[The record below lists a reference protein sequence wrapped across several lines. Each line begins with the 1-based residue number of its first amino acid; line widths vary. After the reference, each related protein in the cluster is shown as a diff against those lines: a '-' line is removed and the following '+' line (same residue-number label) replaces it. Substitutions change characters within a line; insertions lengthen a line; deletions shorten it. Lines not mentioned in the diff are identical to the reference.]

1 MKRRTRERLLEPDE
15 VVSATELFERLE
27 QYTATLNGADFEA
40 DFHAQSQTA
49 EALADPGLAFRLG
62 MESACQM
69 TWLNESSLKHGGGWK
84 NQVAAEEYLCSRKAE
99 TKNEMLQ
106 LRYGLLWLLT
116 LPRGRHTGTLA
127 QEMAAHIRAWLEQDQ
142 GRHEATENTYVEL
155 VQLGLLIGQEFRFPL
170 DKLRH
175 LVLVHLLD
183 GQQSIEV
190 RRRQLHFFSKHA
202 NLFSRADCGRLD
214 EVSQQVYEHYKAS
227 DGYMV
232 KLVCEAAIPLA
243 ARATNDARRWH
254 SRKGDYIKG
263 HAQQRHAAD
272 PTDFVVQTLMKDALD
287 CYQAAGDKQQ
297 VLALE
302 GLISATKHD
311 AKLNKVEF
319 DCTLDG
325 PEGKLIS
332 AWMRN
337 MPAYILEVDA
347 LVFLRLRY
355 NLIPG
360 RPMPAVADAEPGLAD
375 LFRHVAFD
383 RNRNITTRQQGLGKK
398 LLFSPYSL
406 LMGFYRHMTFET
418 FAQGLQSGQ
427 ITYATTLE
435 FLREQSWLGKM
446 EFHRGQDE
454 ADAPGYTL
462 IPWVE
467 PALRSYF
474 AEMERAQL
482 DKTYEPDL
490 MLCID
495 SLTVKMEGILRHFC
509 RALDPPIATNRRA
522 RNGDQQEK
530 TLEEII
536 ESVESYSGPD
546 AGYWLRYVFT
556 KEGWNVRNNVAH
568 GFMNPQD
575 YSLGTMQAVILGLF
589 VLATLHIT
597 PREAA
602 DDEEPIAEQAEDAES
617 V

>member
-1 MKRRTRERLLEPDE
+1 MRKRTRERLLEPDE
-15 VVSATELFERLE
+15 VISAAELFERLE
-27 QYTATLNGADFEA
+27 QNTIALNGTDFEE
-40 DFHAQSQTA
+40 DFNAQSQTA
-49 EALADPGLAFRLG
+49 EALADPTLVMRLG
-62 MESACQM
+62 MESGCQI
-69 TWLNESSLKHGGGWK
+69 TWLDESIFKRGKSWK
-84 NQVAAEEYLCSRKAE
+84 NEQVAEKYLCARWAE
-99 TKNEMLQ
+99 TSNNMLR
-106 LRYGLLWLLT
+106 LRYGLIWLLT
-116 LPRGRHTGTLA
+116 LPRGRHTGELLEDVPGRIHT
-127 QEMAAHIRAWLEQDQ
+127 WLENDK
-142 GRHEATENTYVEL
+142 GRHKATENTYLEL
-155 VQLGLLIGQEFRFPL
+155 LQLGLLIGKEFRLPS
-170 DKLRH
+170 DKLRG
-175 LVLVHLLD
+175 LVLEHLLD
-183 GQQSIEV
+183 GQQSIEL
-190 RRRQLHFFSKHA
+190 RRRQLQFFSKHA
-202 NLFSRADCGRLD
+202 DLFSRADCGRLD
-214 EVSQQVYEHYKAS
+214 EVSQQVYEHYKTS

-254 SRKGDYIKG
+254 GRKGDYIKT

-297 VLALE
+297 VLAME

-332 AWMRN
+332 DWMRN
-337 MPAYILEVDA
+337 MPAYILEVDT
-347 LVFLRLRY
+347 LVFLRVRY

-360 RPMPAVADAEPGLAD
+360 RPMPEVANEELGLAD

-383 RNRNITTRQQGLGKK
+383 RNRNITTRQQGPAKK
-398 LLFSPYSL
+398 LPFSPYSL

-454 ADAPGYTL
+454 ADAPCYTL

-482 DKTYEPDL
+482 DKTYEPEL

-575 YSLGTMQAVILGLF
+575 YSVGTMQAVILALF
-589 VLATLHIT
+589 VLATLNIT
-597 PREAA
+597 PRESA
-602 DDEEPIAEQAEDAES
+602 DDEEPLAGQADEAES

>member
-1 MKRRTRERLLEPDE
+1 MRELI
-15 VVSATELFERLE
+15 
-27 QYTATLNGADFEA
+27 
-40 DFHAQSQTA
+40 
-49 EALADPGLAFRLG
+49 LG
-62 MESACQM
+62 
-69 TWLNESSLKHGGGWK
+69 
-84 NQVAAEEYLCSRKAE
+84 Y
-99 TKNEMLQ
+99 
-106 LRYGLLWLLT
+106 
-116 LPRGRHTGTLA
+116 
-127 QEMAAHIRAWLEQDQ
+127 
-142 GRHEATENTYVEL
+142 
-155 VQLGLLIGQEFRFPL
+155 
-170 DKLRH
+170 
-175 LVLVHLLD
+175 LLD
-183 GQQSIEV
+183 GQQSVEV
-190 RRRQLHFFSKHA
+190 RQRQLQFFSKHA
-202 NLFSRADCGRLD
+202 DLFSRVDCGRLD
-214 EVSQQVYEHYKAS
+214 GVSQQVYEHYKAEN
-227 DGYMV
+227 GYMT

-243 ARATNDARRWH
+243 ARATNDARKWH
-254 SRKGDYIKG
+254 SLKGDYIKS
-263 HAQQRHAAD
+263 HALQRHAVE

-297 VLALE
+297 VLAME
-302 GLISATKHD
+302 ELISATKHD
-311 AKLNKVEF
+311 AKLHKVEF
-319 DCTLDG
+319 NCILDG
-325 PEGKLIS
+325 PEGMLMS
-332 AWMRN
+332 AWMRE

-360 RPMPAVADAEPGLAD
+360 RPMPEVADAEPGLTD

-383 RNRNITTRQQGLGKK
+383 RNRNITTRQQRMGKK
-398 LLFSPYSL
+398 LPISPYSL

-418 FAQGLQSGQ
+418 FAHGLQSGQ
-427 ITYATTLE
+427 ITYANTLQ
-435 FLREQSWLGKM
+435 FLRERSWLGKM

-474 AEMERAQL
+474 AEMERAQQ

-490 MLCID
+490 MLCMD

-575 YSLGTMQAVILGLF
+575 YSVGTMQAVILALF
-589 VLATLHIT
+589 VLATLNIT
-597 PREAA
+597 P
-602 DDEEPIAEQAEDAES
+602 QES
-617 V
+617 TD